1 MLIIVLHDP
10 ETTSSGSSLW
20 NYAGVFTSDEMK
32 VIRLAALDDIGYH
45 RNSGYSIA
53 VPGSPAPLLN
63 LTQHA

>member
-1 MLIIVLHDP
+1 MLVF
-10 ETTSSGSSLW
+10 
-20 NYAGVFTSDEMK
+20 FTSDEMK
-32 VIRLAALDDIGYH
+32 VIRLAALDDIGCH